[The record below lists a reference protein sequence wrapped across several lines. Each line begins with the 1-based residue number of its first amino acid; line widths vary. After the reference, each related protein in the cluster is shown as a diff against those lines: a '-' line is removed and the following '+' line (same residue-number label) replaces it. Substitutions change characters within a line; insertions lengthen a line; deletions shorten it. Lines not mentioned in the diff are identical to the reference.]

1 MHPGQCFMTQT
12 KFEMKRLIYGLAL
25 CTMWTLTHAV
35 SNAGMWST
43 PIADPGA
50 TPPLACAEPIVDSEA
65 AASPR
70 SPVLAANAN
79 CPSDCEARLQLCLKE
94 AKTDAIR
101 DKCKVY
107 FKGCLKYCSQGK

>member
-1 MHPGQCFMTQT
+1 MGMNYTRSTEIFT
-12 KFEMKRLIYGLAL
+12 KTTRPWVTAAAILAL
-25 CTMWTLTHAV
+25 
-35 SNAGMWST
+35 
-43 PIADPGA
+43 
-50 TPPLACAEPIVDSEA
+50 A
-65 AASPR
+65 AQ
-70 SPVLAANAN
+70 VLAANAN